1 MSAEDEVRT
10 VSLRF
15 YAALTRMAN
24 GDAKPLAAIWSHGA
38 MVTALHPIGGRQV
51 GWDAVFASFEQ
62 VARLASGG
70 KVELHQQCIHVAGE
84 LACETGVE
92 QGQIT
97 LADQQVAIEHRVT
110 NLYRRAGDSWKMIHH
125 HTDISPAMLAVLE
138 RLARAGDTQR

>member
-1 MSAEDEVRT
+1 MSPEDEVRT
-10 VSLRF
+10 ISLRF

-24 GDAKPLAAIWSHGA
+24 GDAKPMAAVWSQGA

-51 GWDAVFASFEQ
+51 GWDAVRASFEQ

-70 KVELHQQCIHVAGE
+70 KVELHQQRIHIAGE

-97 LADQQVAIEHRVT
+97 LADQRVAIEHRVT
-110 NLYRRAGDSWKMIHH
+110 NLYQREGDGWKMIHH
-125 HTDISPAMLAVLE
+125 HTDISPAMLAVLDS
-138 RLARAGDTQR
+138 LPHS